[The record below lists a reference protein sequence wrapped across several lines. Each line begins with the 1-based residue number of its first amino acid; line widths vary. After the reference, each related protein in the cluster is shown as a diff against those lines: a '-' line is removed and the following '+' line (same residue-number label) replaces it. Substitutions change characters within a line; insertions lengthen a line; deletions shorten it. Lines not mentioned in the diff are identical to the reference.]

1 MCVQYWPAA
10 KNREEVYGGVGITV
24 EHEEQLANFMI
35 RTIKYAYRQIDR
47 YIDRFAFNI
56 NIQKYQYK
64 YKKHFFS
71 FKKIAI
77 K

>member
-47 YIDRFAFNI
+47 FAFNI
-56 NIQKYQYK
+56 KIKKYQYK